1 MPTIPVPHD
10 IPLPLP
16 VSTLTLEVLIV
27 FLFLFHILFV
37 NLMVGGSVLT
47 LVFEVRGRRDR
58 ELDAL
63 AREIGKTITVSKSM
77 AVVLGVGPLLVMN
90 LLYTIYFYSANAL
103 TGAAWIMI
111 VPLVTAAFLLT
122 YAHKYSWDVL
132 AERKGLHL
140 AIGATATGLFLAVP
154 FIFLT
159 NINLMLFPERWAT
172 VHGFFSAL
180 VLPNVLPRY
189 LHFLTA
195 SLAITGLFLAGW
207 FGRQGYHPEKTF
219 VRLDRAELRR
229 RFTSL
234 ALGATA
240 LQLLFGPLLFFT
252 LPSRGL
258 SWPLAFNVAIAVSL
272 ALAAMVLL
280 WREITIPQIRLSGRY
295 YTAVVLL
302 TGTVIFMGYS
312 RHLFRE
318 RAVEPHRV
326 LMADATQR
334 WNDEVMAAQMRAA
347 TGHRRTTEEATMSPG
362 ERVFRS
368 ICMSCHAPT
377 TRLVGP
383 PLVEVA
389 RIYRGNPAGLEA
401 WVRHPGKKRP
411 DYPQM
416 PPIALTDDQYEA
428 VAEYVLTTYGGGKKE

>member
-1 MPTIPVPHD
+1 MPPIPVPRD
-10 IPLPLP
+10 IPLPMP
-16 VSTLTLEVLIV
+16 VSPLTLEVLIV
-27 FLFLFHILFV
+27 FLFLLHILFV
-37 NLMVGGSVLT
+37 ALMVGGSLLT

-58 ELDAL
+58 ELDTL
-63 AREIGKTITVSKSM
+63 AREIGRTVTVNKSM

-90 LLYTIYFYSANAL
+90 LLYTMYFYSANAL

-111 VPLVTAAFLLT
+111 VPLVTVAFLLT
-122 YAHKYSWDVL
+122 YAHKYSWELLRD
-132 AERKGLHL
+132 RKGLHI
-140 AIGATATGLFLAVP
+140 AIGAAAAGLFLAVP

-159 NINLMLFPERWAT
+159 NINLMLFPERWPT

-207 FGRQGYHPEKTF
+207 FGRRGYPAEEIF
-219 VRLDRAELRR
+219 GRLDRVELRR

-234 ALGATA
+234 ALGATV

-258 SWPLAFNVAIAVSL
+258 SWPLAFNIAAGVSLAIAV
-272 ALAAMVLL
+272 MWLL
-280 WREITIPQIRLSGRY
+280 WREVTVPQAALGRRY
-295 YTAVVLL
+295 FTAAVLL
-302 TGTVIFMGYS
+302 TGTVIFMGYG
-312 RHLFRE
+312 RHLYRE
-318 RAVEPHRV
+318 RAVAPHRAQ
-326 LMADATQR
+326 MASATQT
-334 WNDEVMAAQMRAA
+334 WADEVLAAEMRAA
-347 TGHRRTTEEATMSPG
+347 TGRQRTTEEATMSPG

-368 ICMSCHAPT
+368 ICMGCHAPT

-389 RIYRGNPAGLEA
+389 RIYKGNPAGLAA
-401 WVRHPGKKRP
+401 WVRDPGKKRP

-416 PPIALTDDQYEA
+416 PPIRLTQDQYTA
-428 VAEYVLTTYGGGKKE
+428 VADYVLATFGGGQPR